1 MKIPRFKINIP
12 KVSIPRISMP
22 KFRLPAFKLPTF
34 KWWIRFKRSIKAA
47 LDFILPYA
55 IGIGNG
61 ILYTLTFL
69 TVITGTL
76 LLTITV
82 INPTNLW
89 WSMSP
94 IETPYFV
101 IGYSQVITYI
111 EFIQS
116 YYWESVG
123 LGVSLILF
131 GYIIHIRSIKAL
143 YEGIKAS
150 PRSILYSPITFYKA
164 LKDFRD
170 WLFKKI
176 EYLNGE
182 SEKWRRFFN
191 IMKSPYSLLRSL
203 GLNPQMAIAVLGIGS
218 TTAVGVGVAEVME
231 IRSFENRSPGIYAAP
246 SEYPDEELEKE
257 MAWRK
262 DNVNDNTLRIV
273 MGSVPVEEI
282 TISNVSVGTVYTG
295 SALPSGKAE
304 AILIEGKSGMSARL
318 EIGELIFERNT
329 CKSLTLSDINAYKVV
344 VQYNISDGQSIA
356 QTIGTSRDLRIS
368 GGNRMAKKL
377 STEGGL
383 YDRIW
388 LDTGSLTSTNAKINK
403 LNLSNIVSKGGTC
416 ILRQLDVG
424 LLTIQ
429 YNQTGHD
436 QNFATKEF
444 EVQSSTTASIWSVID
459 NREVLL
465 QEPDTQ

>member
-12 KVSIPRISMP
+12 KISVPSMP
-22 KFRLPAFKLPTF
+22 KFRLPAFKLPKF

-47 LDFILPYA
+47 LDFIVPYA
-55 IGIGNG
+55 IGLGNG

-69 TVITGTL
+69 TIITGTI

-82 INPTNLW
+82 TNPINLW
-89 WSMSP
+89 WSISP

-101 IGYSQVITYI
+101 IGYSYVIEHL
-111 EFIQS
+111 EFLQGW
-116 YYWESVG
+116 YWESVG
-123 LGVSLILF
+123 LGVGLILF

-150 PRSILYSPITFYKA
+150 PRAILYSPITFYKT

-170 WLFKKI
+170 WLFAKI

-182 SEKWRRFFN
+182 SEKWRRFFTV
-191 IMKSPYSLLRSL
+191 MKSPYSLLRSL

-231 IRSFENRSPGIYAAP
+231 IRSFENRSPGIYSAP
-246 SEYPDEELEKE
+246 GEYPDEELEKL

-262 DNVNDNTLRIV
+262 DNPNDNTLRIV
-273 MGSVPVEEI
+273 LGTTPVEEI
-282 TISNVSVGTVYTG
+282 TISNVSVGTAYTG

-304 AILIEGKSGMSARL
+304 AILIEGKLGMSARL

-329 CKSLTLSDINAYKVV
+329 CKTLTLSDINAYKVV
-344 VQYNISDGQSIA
+344 VQHNISDGQSIS

-368 GGNRMAKKL
+368 GGNFMAKKL

-403 LNLSNIVSKGGTC
+403 LKLSNVVSKGGTC
-416 ILRQLDVG
+416 IIRQADIGVITLE
-424 LLTIQ
+424 
-429 YNQTGHD
+429 YNRIGHD
-436 QNFATKEF
+436 QSFATKEF
-444 EVQSSTTASIWSVID
+444 QVQSTTKASIWEV
-459 NREVLL
+459 NNNVEVLL
-465 QEPDTQ
+465 TEPATQ